1 MKVFNKVFAILMV
14 FSVIM
19 LTSAPVHAVESIT
32 SATVTG
38 VQYEVTETGSA
49 ITFPIVVKVGET
61 QLTENTDYTVTYA
74 DNIAVGQASIKITGI
89 GNYEGEQLIVFNIV
103 AKDETTTTPA
113 DEPEVDEEVEE
124 EEEEEE
130 EDEDID
136 DDEDDDDVEE
146 EKPSKSTG
154 SNNGSNNSN
163 NTNNTTKT
171 NNTKTTADKAKVN
184 NVSKSP
190 KTGDFNNG
198 AVLAI
203 VVFGL
208 LLVAGSSYYVVLRRS
223 R

>member
-1 MKVFNKVFAILMV
+1 MKVFNKVFAIIMV

-19 LTSAPVHAVESIT
+19 LTSAPVHAAESIT

-113 DEPEVDEEVEE
+113 DEPEADEEVE

-154 SNNGSNNSN
+154 SNNGSNNSS

-171 NNTKTTADKAKVN
+171 NSTKNTADKAKVN
-184 NVSKSP
+184 NVAKSP